1 MITMIILDFSV
12 TRAKS
17 RSETEK
23 LLGLSLEFFF
33 VTLIFTTQ
41 VLIKIIDLFP
51 LNNTS
56 SERVQVSMN
65 IPTQMILVF
74 RVINMIIS
82 KDL

>member
-65 IPTQMILVF
+65 IPTQMIQVF
-74 RVINMIIS
+74 RVINIIIS

>member
-23 LLGLSLEFFF
+23 LSRVSLEFFF

>member
-23 LLGLSLEFFF
+23 LSGLSLEFFF

>member
-56 SERVQVSMN
+56 SERVRVSMN

-74 RVINMIIS
+74 RAINVIIS